1 MPARPTQPFRDEHR
15 ELMRHVEHLRGAA
28 RELPRLSLQERDLL
42 VARIAAFL
50 RDTLLPHARAE
61 EDVLYPAWARLVGDE
76 DAAIPMVH
84 DHEAIAERVRD
95 LERTGADDVDRL
107 QELLYGLHALLVVHF
122 EKEEAIQLPALDE
135 HPDVAR
141 DVLARMEAQT
151 EHHAHAHA

>member
-61 EDVLYPAWARLVGDE
+61 EEVLYPAWARLVGDE

-95 LERTGADDVDRL
+95 LERAGADDVDRL

-141 DVLARMEAQT
+141 DVLARMEART
-151 EHHAHAHA
+151 EHHVHA